1 MMKKYMKRSIVTLTA
16 VSCIAGGASAMA
28 ANVVAVPISAPIEA
42 VPISAPVEAVPI
54 NAPLYEI
61 AQQKMLESL
70 RIYGTATSI
79 EEGRIMLENN
89 NENAEFDKIVVNVGE
104 DTLILDAV
112 TGLPMSIDDIRENET
127 VYAYVGPAMTMS
139 LPPMSGAELVLANI
153 PADFRVPAYEE
164 IDRVEEGEDG
174 SVIVH
179 TNRDTTYTVTDD
191 TELFP
196 YLTRNIVTKHHLIP
210 GTKLLVWEP
219 AVMGEQAEG
228 EAGEQEEAASLK
240 MMVFAYGYSGTAEV
254 GLDGMTIKG
263 EALELSEDEQPYV
276 ENGHLMLPFRQFV
289 EALGYEIEW
298 NEETR
303 GITVLNGEKEL
314 YSFTARGTEVKLG
327 NEEETRTLFEAAA
340 VENGVSFMTADDL
353 LFLNNVKLVEEE

>member
-1 MMKKYMKRSIVTLTA
+1 MKKYMKRSVVTLTA
-16 VSCIAGGASAMA
+16 VACIAGGASAMA
-28 ANVVAVPISAPIEA
+28 ANGPVAVPISAPVEA

-54 NAPLYEI
+54 SAPLYEI
-61 AQQKMLESL
+61 IQQNMLESL

-89 NENAEFDKIVVNVGE
+89 NENAEFDKIVVSVGE

-127 VYAYVGPAMTMS
+127 LYAYVGPAMTMS
-139 LPPMSGAELVLANI
+139 LPPISGAELVLANI
-153 PADFRVPAYEE
+153 PADFKVPEFAE

-191 TELFP
+191 TKLFP
-196 YLTRNIVTKHHLIP
+196 YLTKNIVTKHHLIP

-228 EAGEQEEAASLK
+228 EAGEQEEAAALK

-254 GLDGMTIKG
+254 GLDGLTIRG
-263 EALELSEDEQPYV
+263 EAQELSEDEQPYV
-276 ENGHLMLPFRQFV
+276 ENGRLMLPFRQFV
-289 EALGYEIEW
+289 EALGYEIQW
-298 NEETR
+298 DEETS
-303 GITVLNGEKEL
+303 GITVLNGDREL
-314 YSFTARGTEVKLG
+314 YSFTARGTEVKVG
-327 NEEETRTLFEAAA
+327 DEEETRVLFEAAA
-340 VENGVSFMTADDL
+340 VANGVSFMSADDL